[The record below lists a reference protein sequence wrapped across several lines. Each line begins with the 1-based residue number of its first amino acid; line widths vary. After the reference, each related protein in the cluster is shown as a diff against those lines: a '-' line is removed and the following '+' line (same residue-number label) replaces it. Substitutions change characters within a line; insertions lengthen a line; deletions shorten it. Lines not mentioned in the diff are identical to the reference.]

1 MPRPK
6 PKRFARLVPGIV
18 GGVIVLGVVAGLVWL
33 VSSWMQKPD
42 EPTRAVAQVVQLVR
56 PPPPPDQPPPPPP
69 PPPEE
74 KIDEPLP
81 QDAPEDSP
89 PDDAPSAEQL
99 GLDAEGVAGSD
110 GFGLAAR
117 RGGRDIVGGGGSAFA
132 WYTTLIKDSI
142 LDRLSEDERVR
153 KGSYQVTVR
162 VWLAT
167 DGRVERI
174 ALTQSTGNRDLD
186 GAIEQAL
193 RQLARM
199 RDAPPLEMPQPVT
212 LRIVSRG

>member
-1 MPRPK
+1 MPK
-6 PKRFARLVPGIV
+6 QKRFARFVPVAV
-18 GGVIVLGVVAGLVWL
+18 GAVIVLAVVVGLVWL
-33 VSSWMQKPD
+33 VIDWMKTPA
-42 EPTRAVAQVVQLVR
+42 EPTRAVAQQVLLVR
-56 PPPPPDQPPPPPP
+56 PPPPPDQPPPPP

-81 QDAPEDSP
+81 QDSPPDAP
-89 PDDAPSAEQL
+89 PDDAPAAEQL

-117 RGGRDIVGGGGSAFA
+117 RGGRDIVGGGGSAFG
-132 WYTTLIKDSI
+132 WYTALIKDTI
-142 LDRLSEDERVR
+142 LEALSNDDKIR

-162 VWLAT
+162 VWLAV
-167 DGRVERI
+167 DGKVERI
-174 ALTQSTGNRDLD
+174 ALSQPTGNRELD
-186 GAIEQAL
+186 SAIELAL
-193 RQLARM
+193 GRLGKI

>member
-1 MPRPK
+1 MGKKHP
-6 PKRFARLVPGIV
+6 ARYLPGIIGAV
-18 GGVIVLGVVAGLVWL
+18 VVVAVTVGLIWFVRGML
-33 VSSWMQKPD
+33 K
-42 EPTRAVAQVVQLVR
+42 EPEQPSRPVAQVVQIVR
-56 PPPPPDQPPPPPP
+56 PPPPPEEPPPPPP

-74 KIDEPLP
+74 EIDEPLP
-81 QDAPEDSP
+81 QDTPEDAP
-89 PDDAPSAEQL
+89 PDDAAPAETL

-132 WYTTLIKDSI
+132 WYTTLLKDSI
-142 LDRLSEDERVR
+142 LDTLSNDDRIR

-174 ALTQSTGNRDLD
+174 ALTQPTGNRDLD

-193 RQLARM
+193 GRLGKM
-199 RDAPPLEMPQPVT
+199 RDSPPLEMPQPVT

>member
-1 MPRPK
+1 MSKQSPL
-6 PKRFARLVPGIV
+6 ARYLPAIIGT
-18 GGVIVLGVVAGLVWL
+18 VIVLIVTAGLVWMVRGFL
-33 VSSWMQKPD
+33 SHPD
-42 EPTRAVAQVVQLVR
+42 EPSRPVAQVVQIVR
-56 PPPPPDQPPPPPP
+56 PPPPPEEPPPPP

-74 KIDEPLP
+74 QIEEPLP
-81 QDAPEDSP
+81 QDLPEQAPAE
-89 PDDAPSAEQL
+89 DAPAAEQL

-117 RGGRDIVGGGGSAFA
+117 PGGRSLVGGGGSAFG
-132 WYTTLIKDSI
+132 WYTNLIKDSI
-142 LDRLSEDERVR
+142 LDTLSEDERVR

-174 ALTQSTGNRDLD
+174 AVTQPTGNRELD
-186 GAIEQAL
+186 GAIAEAL
-193 RQLARM
+193 GKLARL

>member
-1 MPRPK
+1 MPRQ
-6 PKRFARLVPGIV
+6 KRFARFVPGAIGAV
-18 GGVIVLGVVAGLVWL
+18 AVLAVVAGLVWL
-33 VSSWMQKPD
+33 VSGMMKKKD

-69 PPPEE
+69 PPEE
-74 KIDEPLP
+74 KLDEPLP
-81 QDAPEDSP
+81 QDAPENSP
-89 PDDAPSAEQL
+89 PDDAPAAEQL
-99 GLDAEGVAGSD
+99 GLDADGVAGSD

-117 RGGRDIVGGGGSAFA
+117 RGGRDIVGGGGSAFG

-142 LDRLSEDERVR
+142 LDKLSEDERVR

-162 VWLAT
+162 VWLTT

-174 ALTQSTGNRDLD
+174 ALTQSTGNRELD

-193 RQLARM
+193 GRVARM

>member
-1 MPRPK
+1 MGKKQPA
-6 PKRFARLVPGIV
+6 ARYVPGII
-18 GGVIVLGVVAGLVWL
+18 GAIVVVAVVVGMIWFVRGMLE
-33 VSSWMQKPD
+33 KP
-42 EPTRAVAQVVQLVR
+42 EQPSRPVAQVVQIVR
-56 PPPPPDQPPPPPP
+56 PPPPPEEPPPPPP

-74 KIDEPLP
+74 EIDEPLP
-81 QDAPEDSP
+81 QDTPEDAP
-89 PDDAPSAEQL
+89 PDDAPPAETL

-117 RGGRDIVGGGGSAFA
+117 KGGRDIVGGGGSAFA
-132 WYTTLIKDSI
+132 WYTAQLKDSI
-142 LDRLSEDERVR
+142 LETLSNDDRIR

-167 DGRVERI
+167 DGRVEKI
-174 ALTQSTGNRDLD
+174 AVTQPTGNRDLD

-193 RQLARM
+193 GRLARM

>member
-1 MPRPK
+1 MKKHPVARYAPK
-6 PKRFARLVPGIV
+6 VVTAI
-18 GGVIVLGVVAGLVWL
+18 IVVAATVGMIFFVRNMLE
-33 VSSWMQKPD
+33 KPE
-42 EPTRAVAQVVQLVR
+42 EPTRPVAQVVNIVR
-56 PPPPPDQPPPPPP
+56 PPPPPPDQPPPP

-81 QDAPEDSP
+81 QDMPDEAP
-89 PDDAPSAEQL
+89 PDDSGPAEQL

-117 RGGRDIVGGGGSAFA
+117 RGGRDLVGGGSAFA
-132 WYTTLIKDSI
+132 WYTSLVKDTI
-142 LDRLSEDERVR
+142 LDVLSDDERVR
-153 KGSYQVTVR
+153 RGNYQVVVR

-167 DGRVERI
+167 DGRVERV
-174 ALTQSTGNRDLD
+174 ALVKSTGRPELD

-193 RQLARM
+193 ARLDRV